1 MKPQVDIV
9 TRPRVEMA
17 LEEILTEVSVFYKEA
32 ILVPRVT
39 RIEYQD
45 FLSKVMRLDV
55 TDKKVLGKLAN
66 ILSQP
71 DQDEQELEDAQYR
84 RALQRAI
91 KHFADKK
98 EITTSLLKIQQE
110 WSRRDDMITSAKFA
124 TLEQKMP
131 PDVIRI
137 LNLPDKMELRRLRE
151 GKLWRITDAIAFMQK
166 QEVSTKQ
173 TVIEF
178 LEASKQEF
186 MNKPDRIRIYPA
198 SVLSKTKTLWI
209 NKAKQIKN
217 LVKSPL
223 CSRDTVL
230 QIIPML
236 LPDSD
241 ATPDTIVCG
250 VNDVLTMLKQ
260 NNNEQINRVSRILM
274 ELARA
279 KETDTKQAWDNLWP
293 QLTVPLR
300 KKLKDNGIVWDT
312 EKDTLIRHMNSVDV
326 LGLFRTVDPDD
337 LAARWS
343 TMDESTLKEICGT
356 IDVNGLI
363 ALSHKGYLKVV
374 CQAWPWI
381 QESVKVQYLDNIS
394 HPKGKSVVPI
404 QLLPI
409 HRKYLIHWIELE
421 AESKEKR
428 SSLVDEASRI
438 FNQRLQRT
446 NEQVQ
451 EFDLFEFYNW
461 FTDKAMQMYRHGKA
475 AGFAEQKTED
485 LVLQI
490 IRHKDIGELF
500 PVEFLQH
507 VPTKYRMYMREY
519 HEGEDKSLS
528 SGYTAMTSVQT
539 ELRERLRILDLWLS
553 AWDTDRTE
561 QSAKK
566 LLNRWLKGTKA
577 EQDLPPIAAAASLID
592 AWLDALE
599 TVYKELG
606 EKGDANAVVNIM
618 VTFGTFDDI
627 PDDILQKLKPEYRVT
642 FDPDNPLFGSDSP
655 LQTQIREAYTN
666 YEQIV
671 KARPQQEEEDVPMN
685 EDVEDI
691 FTRELTLNVADA
703 SAVLHLLQKDET
715 EQLEM
720 KKPAKE
726 RNEKL
731 LKRTVVEAE
740 WLSYL
745 LLRDPLVRQ
754 RWNIQM
760 LDDQLKTLAALPQS
774 PRNNVL
780 ISLVHELR
788 ESLNTPWSALRR
800 GEWNKYCSFSPE
812 EKKSDNRTIKFPVV
826 TSKDNVTEIEQWTNL
841 CNQYCKS
848 RTTSKPELSIAL
860 HPVDETSVIS
870 LMEIVTAPLD
880 YPVAW
885 ARDFSLFVSDLIE
898 ENKAF
903 KNKLKSWFP
912 WKPDHFRAKWKQ
924 SLKKHAREKTDEAAE
939 KLARARN
946 NDQISSEDYDLLS
959 DQSRFYRVMT
969 NRQEFLRM
977 LRPDAEDVVWSTRR
991 RLETMV
997 IDEEDAQEWKQRPEW
1012 IHWNNLFKQYY
1023 GFDWTKPPTA
1033 GKANL
1038 AVYEQWKNSAPRILM
1053 EIEMAACL
1061 DYIDSEC
1068 VKIYQFRHQVQRL
1081 RSTDIWILDR
1091 EFEPAL
1097 DRIQQYLDVS
1107 NLEREVLPAHLQP
1120 WLEEYP
1126 DLSPDQ
1132 LFDEIVDNEESDDE
1146 DAAEL
1151 YWQCFNTDMDA
1162 FRRRIGL
1169 CINRILASENG
1180 CKAKAQTVQKWAF
1193 RVYRGG
1199 DLPTFLQDS
1208 KSDDQEI
1215 TMEQFLSMILVPSN
1229 DSEIQQWCM
1238 SMAEYINKSKEYRTE
1253 TLCEWHNLP
1262 VPKKCRDVIRETKL
1276 PRVFGVPV
1284 GLNYLLEA
1292 MSNFDTQRARE
1303 QIDMI
1308 SNKDLEEFAKGSYYP
1323 RYKNHFLRCGIFD
1336 YLYNAESL
1344 TRVTEEKKA
1353 VKIVYKLS
1361 LEEANDVFQH
1371 YDELPFEALWYARKY
1386 CKERKN
1392 IIYPQ
1397 QSPSSA
1403 GRHYLMRMGEDYD
1416 TLEELNRIL
1425 RAVWGSRT
1433 FGIRRPSA
1441 AIRDIVKPFAYVE
1454 GVEDEEASEIT
1465 EKLKRVGSLSSWISK
1480 PFYGLDGRM
1489 YVQVVTTTVPASYQ
1503 DE

>member
-1 MKPQVDIV
+1 MKPQVDTT
-9 TRPRVEMA
+9 TRQTVKRV
-17 LEEILTEVSVFYKEA
+17 LEQILTEASALFNEA
-32 ILVPRVT
+32 VLVPRVT
-39 RIEYQD
+39 ETEYKA
-45 FLSKVMRLDV
+45 FLSEAGRL
-55 TDKKVLGKLAN
+55 KLDQKIKAKLIN
-66 ILSQP
+66 ILAEY
-71 DQDEQELEDAQYR
+71 DLDEEEFADAKYR
-84 RALQRAI
+84 RSLQRAI
-91 KHFADKK
+91 QHFADK
-98 EITTSLLKIQQE
+98 EIASSLRLVQE
-110 WSRRDDMITSAKFA
+110 EWDKRGELITSSKFA
-124 TLEQKMP
+124 MLEQKMP
-131 PDVIRI
+131 AEVREILKQPDEEEV
-137 LNLPDKMELRRLRE
+137 RRTEE
-151 GKLWRITDAIAFMQK
+151 GQLWRITNAISFVNQAIP
-166 QEVSTKQ
+166 QETK
-173 TVIEF
+173 VVDF
-178 LEASKQEF
+178 LNASKKEF
-186 MNKPDRIRIYPA
+186 MDNPDRIRMYPN
-198 SVLSKTKTLWI
+198 SVLSKTKTMWAT
-209 NKAKQIKN
+209 NAKQIRL
-217 LVKSPL
+217 LVTNPRSA
-223 CSRDTVL
+223 RDAVL
-230 QIIPML
+230 QMIPVL
-236 LPDSD
+236 LPDIN
-241 ATPDTIVCG
+241 ATPDIIMCG
-250 VNDVLTMLKQ
+250 VNDILTMLKQ
-260 NNNEQINRVSRILM
+260 NSNEKIDTVSDVLVQ
-274 ELARA
+274 LARA
-279 KETDTKQAWDNLWP
+279 KENDSKEGWVNLWSR
-293 QLTVPLR
+293 LTIPLR
-300 KKLKDNGIVWDT
+300 KKLKDNGVVWDT
-312 EKDTLIRHMNSVDV
+312 DKDTLIQHMNSVDV
-326 LGLFRTVDPDD
+326 LGLFETVNPDD
-337 LAARWS
+337 LATQWP
-343 TMDESTLKEICGT
+343 TMSETTRKEICGT
-356 IDVNGLI
+356 IDVRSLTS
-363 ALSHKGYLKVV
+363 LSHKGYLQVV
-374 CQAWPWI
+374 CQAWTWI
-381 QESVKVQYLDNIS
+381 PEPVKVQYLDNLS

-404 QLLPI
+404 QLLPG
-409 HRKYLIHWIELE
+409 HREYLVDWIELS
-421 AESKEKR
+421 AESKGKR
-428 SSLVDEASRI
+428 ADTVDEASRI
-438 FNQRLQRT
+438 FNQRLQQT
-446 NEQVQ
+446 NQQIE
-451 EFDLFEFYNW
+451 EFDLLEWYDW
-461 FTDKAMQMYRHGKA
+461 FTDRAMQMYRHADLMGT
-475 AGFAEQKTED
+475 TEEAKETRE

-490 IRHKDIGELF
+490 IRHKDIGASF
-500 PVEFLQH
+500 PLAFLQR
-507 VPTKYRMYMREY
+507 VPTKYRMYLREY
-519 HEGEDKSLS
+519 EKGTIEETDTTRV
-528 SGYTAMTSVQT
+528 GWAAMTSVQT
-539 ELRERLRILDLWLS
+539 EVRERLRILDTWLS
-553 AWDTDRTE
+553 AWDE
-561 QSAKK
+561 ENESK
-566 LLNRWLKGTKA
+566 
-577 EQDLPPIAAAASLID
+577 QDLPPMAAAASLID

-599 TVYKELG
+599 EVGAASQTNPIV
-606 EKGDANAVVNIM
+606 DTMI
-618 VTFGTFDDI
+618 TFGTFDDI
-627 PDDILQKLKPEYRVT
+627 PEDVLQKLKPEYRVT

-655 LQTQIREAYTN
+655 LQTRIREARSKFD
-666 YEQIV
+666 EIV
-671 KARPQQEEEDVPMN
+671 QERPLPEEEDVPMD
-685 EDVEDI
+685 ETVEEI
-691 FTRELTLNVADA
+691 FTQELTLNAADVR
-703 SAVLHLLQKDET
+703 AVLRLLQKDET

-720 KKPAKE
+720 KKPVDE
-726 RNEKL
+726 RNKKL
-731 LKRTVVEAE
+731 LKRTISEAE

-754 RWNIQM
+754 RWNIKM
-760 LDDQLKTLAALPQS
+760 LTDQLDALSVLPQS

-788 ESLNTPWSALRR
+788 EALHTPWSALRR

-826 TSKDNVTEIEQWTNL
+826 TSKNNVDEIEQWTKL
-841 CNQYCKS
+841 CNQYCES

-912 WKPDHFRAKWKQ
+912 WKPDHYRAKWKQ

-946 NDQISSEDYDLLS
+946 NGQISSKDYDLLS

-969 NRQEFLRM
+969 NPQEFQRM
-977 LRPDAEDVVWSTRR
+977 LRPDAEDVVWSTHR

-997 IDEEDAQEWKQRPEW
+997 IDEEDVPEW
-1012 IHWNNLFKQYY
+1012 IHCNNLFKQYY
-1023 GFDWTKPPTA
+1023 GLDWTKPPTA

-1038 AVYEQWKNSAPRILM
+1038 AVYEQWKNSAPRILI

-1081 RSTDIWILDR
+1081 RSTDIWILDH

-1107 NLEREVLPAHLQP
+1107 NLKREGLPAHLQP
-1120 WLEEYP
+1120 WLEKYP
-1126 DLSPDQ
+1126 GLSTVQ
-1132 LFDEIVDNEESDDE
+1132 LFDKIVDKKEESKDVT
-1146 DAAEL
+1146 EL
-1151 YWQCFNTDMDA
+1151 YWQWFNTDMDA

-1180 CKAKAQTVQKWAF
+1180 CKAKSQMVQKWAF

-1199 DLPTFLQDS
+1199 DLPAFVQDS
-1208 KSDDQEI
+1208 KTDDQEI

-1238 SMAEYINKSKEYRTE
+1238 NMAEYINKIKEYRTE

-1303 QIDMI
+1303 QMDMI

-1323 RYKNHFLRCGIFD
+1323 RYKNHFLRCGIFN

-1344 TRVTEEKKA
+1344 KRVTEEKNA

-1371 YDELPFEALWYARKY
+1371 FDELPFEALWYARKY
-1386 CKERKN
+1386 CKERKK
-1392 IIYPQ
+1392 IVYPQ

-1425 RAVWGSRT
+1425 RAIWGSRA

-1441 AIRDIVKPFAYVE
+1441 AVQDIVKPFAYVE
-1454 GVEDEEASEIT
+1454 GVEDEEAKEIT

-1480 PFYGLDGRM
+1480 PFYRLDGRM